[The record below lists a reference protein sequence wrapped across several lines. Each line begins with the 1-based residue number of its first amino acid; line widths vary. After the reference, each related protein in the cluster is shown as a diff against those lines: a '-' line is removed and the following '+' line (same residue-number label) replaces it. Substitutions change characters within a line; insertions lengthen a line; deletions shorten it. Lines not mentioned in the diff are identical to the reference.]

1 MKQLLFVLILFSSF
15 SNAQD
20 ARHLLREV
28 NTKFASVKDYQADV
42 NIRTAIPFI
51 RMMPVN
57 ARLFFKQPDKFRLK
71 SKGIAILPRQSFD
84 QLFKNLRDTNSYMP
98 VAQSQETIHQVKTQI
113 ISILPVSDT
122 ADLVLGKLWIDT
134 KEKLILRSQVTTKSN
149 GTVTTDFYF
158 GNHTAQALPD
168 SMLFTIDTRKFKIPK
183 AVAADL
189 NNVKST
195 DKSGKNELQKGQI
208 IIRFKDYQINKG
220 IADEIFR

>member
-1 MKQLLFVLILFSSF
+1 VKQLLFVLFLLSSF

-158 GNHTAQALPD
+158 GNHAAQALPD

-195 DKSGKNELQKGQI
+195 DKMGKNELQKGQI
-208 IIRFKDYQINKG
+208 IIRFKDYLINKG